1 MDVSV
6 RGNGVTVSDDLR
18 EFARDRASRLDR
30 LVKTVDSANI
40 ELRHHHTKSGPDTIT
55 AQFTIQS
62 GPTVLRAEERDPD
75 VRLAIDRAAAKIE
88 QQVRKV
94 HSKRA
99 RRKGAAVATIRG
111 ADVLVAPD
119 LAGIDLDVDLDTLDT
134 EDQSAP
140 AVRVKRFAMKPMHV
154 DEAIEQ
160 MELLGH
166 DFFLFQN
173 ADSGHSAVVYQRANG
188 EYGLITGDNA

>member
-1 MDVSV
+1 
-6 RGNGVTVSDDLR
+6 
-18 EFARDRASRLDR
+18 
-30 LVKTVDSANI
+30 VKTVDSANI
-40 ELRHHHTKSGPDTIT
+40 ELRHNRTKSGPDTIT

-75 VRLAIDRAAAKIE
+75 VKLAIDRAAAKIE

-99 RRKGAAVATIRG
+99 RRKGAAVATIRS

-119 LAGIDLDVDLDTLDT
+119 LAGIEIDIDSTDS

-140 AVRVKRFAMKPMHV
+140 AVRVKRFPMKPMDV

-166 DFFLFQN
+166 DFFLFHN
-173 ADSGHSAVVYQRANG
+173 AENGHSAVVYQRANG
-188 EYGLITGDNA
+188 EYGLIMGDNA

>member
-1 MDVSV
+1 MDVNV

-18 EFARDRASRLDR
+18 DFARERASRLDR

-40 ELRHHHTKSGPDTIT
+40 ELRHNHTKSGPDTIT

-99 RRKGAAVATIRG
+99 RRKGAAVETIRG

-119 LAGIDLDVDLDTLDT
+119 LAGLDLDTLDS
-134 EDQSAP
+134 EDQPAP
-140 AVRVKRFAMKPMHV
+140 QVRVKRFAMKPMHL

-166 DFFLFQN
+166 DFFLFRN
-173 ADSGHSAVVYQRANG
+173 ADTGHSAVVYQRANG
-188 EYGLITGDNA
+188 DYGLIMDDNA

>member
-1 MDVSV
+1 MDVNV
-6 RGNGVTVSDDLR
+6 RGNGVTVSEDLR
-18 EFARDRASRLDR
+18 EFARERASRLDR
-30 LVKTVDSANI
+30 LVKTVDTANI
-40 ELRHHHTKSGPDTIT
+40 ELRHNHTKTGPDTIT

-75 VRLAIDRAAAKIE
+75 VKLAIDRAAAKIE

-99 RRKGAAVATIRG
+99 RRKGAAVETIRG

-119 LAGIDLDVDLDTLDT
+119 LAGLDLDTLDS
-134 EDQSAP
+134 EDQPAP
-140 AVRVKRFAMKPMHV
+140 QVRVKRFAMKPMHL

-166 DFFLFQN
+166 DFFLFRN
-173 ADSGHSAVVYQRANG
+173 ADTGHSAVVYQRANG
-188 EYGLITGDNA
+188 DYGLIMDDNA